1 MKEPGKITIL
11 SCGTAPKNMAH
22 GRARLFAEAGLLVGS
37 RRLLAGYPDFS
48 GERIILGADT
58 AKTVLKLCE
67 AASQGEKIIVL
78 ASGDALF
85 HGIGGTF
92 TRLDK
97 AKLSGFE
104 LDIEPAPT
112 AFQTLFSHLGIP
124 WDRARFF
131 SLHQGGKV
139 PVREILSAPLAVVYG
154 GSQINAVQTATALVE
169 YFPEFGERPAVLAEN
184 LGFENEK
191 IYSATLSEISRL
203 SCGPI
208 SILLLLEM
216 VDSHATGPQLALGL
230 DNGFY
235 THENGL
241 ITGSEVRCT
250 ALAKLCLPPAGVL
263 WDIGAGSGSV
273 GLEAAA
279 LRPGLEVY
287 ALEQNSARISQIDEN
302 ARRLGVANFTV
313 TNGSAPEGFSSL
325 PEPDR
330 IFIGGG
336 GVQLTEILASSFAGL
351 KPGGVMVVSAV
362 TLESLAKIA
371 SFKPECCLE
380 TVQISIA
387 RVAELAGKYHFMKN
401 ENQITLSVFKK
412 EF

>member
-1 MKEPGKITIL
+1 MIGKITIL
-11 SCGTAPKNMAH
+11 SCGTAQKNMVH
-22 GRARLFAEAGLLVGS
+22 GRARLFAEAGFLVGS
-37 RRLLAGYPDFS
+37 RRLLAGYPEFS
-48 GERIILGADT
+48 GEKIVLGADT

-67 AASQGEKIIVL
+67 SAAQGAKIVVL

-92 TRLDK
+92 ARLGK

-104 LDIEPAPT
+104 LNIEPAPT
-112 AFQTLFSHLGIP
+112 AFQTLFSQLGVP

-139 PVREILSAPLAVVYG
+139 PAREILSAPMAVVYG
-154 GSQINAVQTATALVE
+154 GSRTNAAQTAAILLE
-169 YFPEFGERPAVLAEN
+169 NFPEFAERPAVLAES
-184 LGFENEK
+184 LGFENER
-191 IYSATLSEISRL
+191 IHSATLSEISRL

-208 SILLLLEM
+208 SILLLLETG
-216 VDSHATGPQLALGL
+216 DSAAAGPELALGL
-230 DNGFY
+230 DNSFY

-241 ITGSEVRCT
+241 ITGSEVRCA
-250 ALAKLCLPPAGVL
+250 ALAKLRLPPAGVL
-263 WDIGAGSGSV
+263 WDIGAGSGSI

-279 LRPGLEVY
+279 LRPGLEVF
-287 ALEQNSARISQIDEN
+287 ALEQNPARVSQIDEN

-313 TNGSAPEGFSSL
+313 VIGSAPEGFSSF
-325 PEPDR
+325 PQPDR

-336 GVQLTEILASSFAGL
+336 GEQLADILASGFAGL

-362 TLESLAKIA
+362 TLEALGTIA
-371 SFKPECCLE
+371 GFEPESRIE
-380 TVQISIA
+380 TVQIAIA
-387 RVAELAGKYHFMKN
+387 RATKLAGKYHFMKN

-412 EF
+412 GV

>member
-1 MKEPGKITIL
+1 MTGKITIL
-11 SCGTAPKNMAH
+11 SCGTVQKNMAH
-22 GRARLFAEAGLLVGS
+22 GRARLFAEAGFLVGS
-37 RRLLAGYPDFS
+37 RRLLAGYSAFC
-48 GERIILGADT
+48 GEKIVFGADT

-67 AASQGEKIIVL
+67 SADQGAKIIVL

-92 TRLDK
+92 ARLGK
-97 AKLSGFE
+97 EKLSGFE

-112 AFQTLFSHLGIP
+112 AFQTLFSQLGIP

-139 PVREILSAPLAVVYG
+139 PSREILSAPMAVVYG
-154 GSQINAVQTATALVE
+154 GSQINAVQTAAVLVE
-169 YFPEFGERPAVLAEN
+169 NFPEFAERPAVLAEN
-184 LGFENEK
+184 LGFESEK
-191 IYSATLSEISRL
+191 IHVATLSEISRL

-216 VDSHATGPQLALGL
+216 LESAAAGPELALGL

-235 THENGL
+235 EHENGL
-241 ITGSEVRCT
+241 ITGSEVRC
-250 ALAKLCLPPAGVL
+250 AVLAKLRLPPVGVL
-263 WDIGAGSGSV
+263 WDIGAGSGSI

-279 LRPGLEVY
+279 LRPGMAVY
-287 ALEQNSARISQIDEN
+287 AMEQNSARIGQIEEN

-313 TNGSAPEGFSSL
+313 ENGAAPDCFQGF
-325 PEPDR
+325 PAPDR

-336 GVQLTEILASSFAGL
+336 GEQLAEILDSGFAQL
-351 KPGGVMVVSAV
+351 EPGGVMVVSAV
-362 TLESLAKIA
+362 TLEALGKIA
-371 SFKPECCLE
+371 EFKPESRIE
-380 TVQISIA
+380 TVQIAIA
-387 RVAELAGKYHFMKN
+387 RATELAGKYHFMKN